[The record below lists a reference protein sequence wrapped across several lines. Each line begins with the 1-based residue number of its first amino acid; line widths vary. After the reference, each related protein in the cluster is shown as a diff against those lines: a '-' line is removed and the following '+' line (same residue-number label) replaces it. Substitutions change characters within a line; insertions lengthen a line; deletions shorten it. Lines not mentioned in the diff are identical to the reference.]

1 MTLGNKFPES
11 LIRTD
16 YTRYYCYYRFRAE
29 LRNSFFVASHRD
41 VFVEREACLA
51 VPSKRSVKDFL
62 HNHKEDLVSAQ
73 LWLDGKIAFSFSY
86 LHRKN
91 TNKVENRKIIAA

>member
-16 YTRYYCYYRFRAE
+16 YTRYYRYYRFRAE

-62 HNHKEDLVSAQ
+62 HNHKED
-73 LWLDGKIAFSFSY
+73 FSECTALARWKDSILF
-86 LHRKN
+86 
-91 TNKVENRKIIAA
+91 